1 MSKKRK
7 HKKAAVT
14 HAKPHFMETHW
25 NKIILIVLIVLPLVY
40 FATFLS
46 ADRMIAGSDYLI
58 GGYPLKKWIAAQEEM
73 PLWYSHIFSGVPVLG
88 APVGGPLAPLE
99 QLKVI
104 MPLHVVLAVTFIIMF
119 ILAGIGMNLYLKEIG
134 VSAYTAAIG
143 AVAYQFIGNLAT
155 TPMAGHAGRAAS
167 VALFPLMLFFA
178 HRGLKTG
185 QWLYFLLTALA
196 TAFAF
201 YEGHFQITY
210 YGLLFILAYA
220 IYYLLTNRKKYTR
233 KDIVRIGVYGV
244 GAVVCIGLLM
254 AAVWLPTL
262 GGLGTGARGVER
274 GYEFATSWAMPPLE
288 TIDLVIP
295 TYSGILDNYWGF
307 SHFKLHM
314 EYFGL
319 FAVIFAL
326 LAVIFFWKKKY
337 TKFYV
342 ISTLVV
348 LFVAFGGYTPVYR
361 IFYTLIPGFK
371 LMRAPNLSFYL
382 VSFGFIV
389 LAALGFENILSGT
402 RDERKGQQFSKKY
415 SIAAIVVIGILLV
428 TGIVCTA
435 GRTSI
440 VNSMQDAFGAKFAA
454 DLGQRAADAKLA
466 KIDSNFSEFVKG
478 IWRALIFAV
487 LLLGVAY
494 FCLKRK
500 LSFWIIAVVFIVIL
514 LIDQLP
520 FVTKFR
526 PVGPSPE
533 SYYAADDAVQFIK
546 KDKSIF
552 RAFPTPWY
560 DHARDSYLLYHNIQS
575 PGGYVANPVKRY
587 QEFIGAGTS
596 VMFSPMYLIQYPKFV
611 DMLNI
616 KYLIGPSLPEDVS
629 MYDPRTQQAINEL
642 KEYFKRYRLTTS
654 GRKHS
659 VYQND
664 NLLPRAYIVPDYHVE
679 DTNALEVLKSP
690 EFDPR
695 RMVVLSRTPPVPH
708 PDSAYAMS
716 PAAIV
721 EYTANE
727 VICMTDCAYAGFLV
741 MSDNWHPDWK
751 VFIDGQKEE
760 LYRANHTFRAV
771 YVPAG
776 KHEVLFSY
784 ISTYYGVGR
793 IISIVALIIIGVAI
807 AVGVFRHYHHTRFDD
822 GDAK

>member
-7 HKKAAVT
+7 QSKAAAP

-25 NKIILIVLIVLPLVY
+25 NKIIIIVLILLPLIY
-40 FATFLS
+40 FAAFLS
-46 ADRMIAGSDYLI
+46 ADRIIAGSDYLI
-58 GGYPLKKWIAAQEEM
+58 GGYPLKKWIAAQGEM
-73 PLWYSHIFSGVPVLG
+73 PLWYSHIFGGVPILG
-88 APVGGPLAPLE
+88 SPVGGPLAPLE
-99 QLKVI
+99 QLRAI
-104 MPLHVVLAVTFIIMF
+104 LPIHVVLAVTFIIVF
-119 ILAGIGMNLYLKEIG
+119 ILAGIGMYLYLKEIG
-134 VSAYTAAIG
+134 VSGYTAAIG

-167 VALFPLMLFFA
+167 VALFPLMLFFV
-178 HRGLKTG
+178 HRGLKTK
-185 QWLYFLLTALA
+185 QLLCFLLMALA
-196 TAFAF
+196 TTFAF

-220 IYYLLTNRKKYTR
+220 IYYLLANRKKYTG
-233 KDIVRIGVYGV
+233 KDIVRVVVYGLCAGV
-244 GAVVCIGLLM
+244 FICLLM

-319 FAVIFAL
+319 FAVIFAI
-326 LAVIFFWKKKY
+326 LAVVFFWKKPY

-342 ISTLVV
+342 MSTLVV

-389 LAALGFENILSGT
+389 LAALGFENILSV
-402 RDERKGQQFSKKY
+402 ERHEKKGQQFRKKY
-415 SIAAIVVIGILLV
+415 SIAAIVVIAILLV
-428 TGIVCTA
+428 TGIVCAA
-435 GRTSI
+435 GSTSI
-440 VNSMQDAFGAKFAA
+440 VNSMQDAFGAKFTAE
-454 DLGQRAADAKLA
+454 LGQRAADAKLT
-466 KIDSNFSEFVKG
+466 KIASNFSEFVKG
-478 IWRALIFAV
+478 IWRTLIFVV

-494 FCLKRK
+494 LYLKRK
-500 LSFWIIAVVFIVIL
+500 LPLWIITLVVITIL

-526 PVGPSPE
+526 PSGSSPE
-533 SYYAADDAVQFIK
+533 SYYTADDAVQFIR

-560 DHARDSYLLYHNIQS
+560 DHGRDSYLLYHNIQS
-575 PGGYVANPVKRY
+575 PGGYIANPVKRY

-596 VMFSPMYLIQYPKFV
+596 VMFSPMHLIQYPKFV
-611 DMLNI
+611 DMLNV
-616 KYLIGPSLPEDVS
+616 KYLIGPTLPEDVS
-629 MYDPRTQQAINEL
+629 MYDPQTQQVISEL
-642 KEYFKRYRLTTS
+642 KEYFGRYRLMIL

-664 NLLPRAYIVPDYHVE
+664 SLLPRAYIVPDYHVE
-679 DTNALEVLKSP
+679 DTNALEMLKSP

-695 RMVVLSRTPPVPH
+695 RMVVLNRNPQVPR
-708 PDSAYAMS
+708 PDSAYAMH
-716 PAAIV
+716 AATIV
-721 EYTANE
+721 EYSANK
-727 VICMTDCAYAGFLV
+727 VVCVTDCPYTGFLV
-741 MSDNWHPDWK
+741 LSDNWHPDWK

-776 KHEVLFSY
+776 KHEVVFTY
-784 ISTYYGVGR
+784 ISTYYNVGSVVSK
-793 IISIVALIIIGVAI
+793 IAFIALIVLVLLIAI
-807 AVGVFRHYHHTRFDD
+807 RKSRYSKLDD